1 MTLEE
6 AKKKI
11 EELGDDAWKKWKKEG
26 NLISQGY
33 ALGMDDAL
41 GIVDKLDHE
50 PVGNPCKMN
59 LDDVIRNLESDEAV
73 CRSHSEDDYYRGMA
87 DGYKLSIDALKKLS
101 RNPEQLTLKELA
113 REMRKIFEF
122 DILTYSAWEDG
133 DCYVT
138 EQLDEIVLWFRRV
151 PDALP
156 EYDETAGN
164 FYGDVEVCALLK
176 ISSMSAMVSEAIDL
190 SEYADENGEIDY
202 SRCIVEVSDDI
213 N

>member
-6 AKKKI
+6 AKKEI

-41 GIVDKLDHE
+41 GIVDKLDTE
-50 PVGNPCKMN
+50 PVGNPDKMN
-59 LDDVIRNLESDEAV
+59 LDNVIRNLESDEAV
-73 CRSHSEDDYYRGMA
+73 CRSHSDDDYYRGMA
-87 DGYKLSIDALKKLS
+87 DGYKLSIDALKWLS
-101 RNPEQLTLKELA
+101 GNPDKLTLKELA
-113 REMRKIFEF
+113 HELRKVFRFKYLTMADYKHEGPVTIDIWSHKPYFRE
-122 DILTYSAWEDG
+122 S
-133 DCYVT
+133 DCTWNGEGLIESKDLYD
-138 EQLDEIVLWFRRV
+138 LDCDL
-151 PDALP
+151 
-156 EYDETAGN
+156 
-164 FYGDVEVCALLK
+164 
-176 ISSMSAMVSEAIDL
+176 DL